1 MFDIMT
7 LTEQGRLQGRASKT
21 MIYRCLIIGKMTFDV
36 APGEAHDLIL
46 PFA

>member
-1 MFDIMT
+1 MFDIRT

-21 MIYRCLIIGKMTFDV
+21 MIYHCLIIGKMTFDV
-36 APGEAHDLIL
+36 APGKDPDLIL